1 MSQSSSQRA
10 IEQLRA
16 LIFSG
21 ELPAGSDHLESELAD
36 RLQMSRTPVREAAL
50 TLETQGLLTLRPR
63 KGVRILPVSVSD
75 MREIYDVLTE
85 LEGLAAERAAEAG
98 YRDAQLAELGQ
109 SIADMDHAI
118 ADQNLEAWAQA
129 DDRFHTELVGLSQNS
144 RLISMV
150 AMMSDQV
157 RRARAITLFIRP
169 VPTKSND
176 DHRGVFDAIK
186 RGDASEA
193 GRIHRAHRAQAK
205 AIIVDLLEKHRLHM
219 L

>member
-1 MSQSSSQRA
+1 M
-10 IEQLRA
+10 
-16 LIFSG
+16 
-21 ELPAGSDHLESELAD
+21 
-36 RLQMSRTPVREAAL
+36 
-50 TLETQGLLTLRPR
+50 
-63 KGVRILPVSVSD
+63 
-75 MREIYDVLTE
+75 
-85 LEGLAAERAAEAG
+85 
-98 YRDAQLAELGQ
+98 
-109 SIADMDHAI
+109 
-118 ADQNLEAWAQA
+118 
-129 DDRFHTELVGLSQNS
+129 
-144 RLISMV
+144 ISMV